1 MKTKLILRLTLVLI
15 GRFIISDCDA
25 AIVYPKAPYGG
36 EQAVSH
42 LLDSRFLKPLTQ
54 LAPDTDLT
62 IARPFGVYRYEMNY
76 TNLFSGR
83 FLSATRLCAWRFLL
97 TDGTNSAGVDLGYD
111 EKKRAWP
118 EIGGIFYFACP
129 NLKDPVLQT
138 LRVAE
143 QLPQVKKQDY
153 ELRYLD
159 FMDLQYYA
167 FWLHGK
173 SSDIIIPVP
182 IYGEWED
189 YRPYSE
195 GEMLK
200 RLELEVEKR
209 LKKPAYKGSGFPVD

>member
-1 MKTKLILRLTLVLI
+1 MKTKLILRLALVLI
-15 GRFIISDCDA
+15 GQFIISDCDA
-25 AIVYPKAPYGG
+25 GIVYPKAPYGG
-36 EQAVSH
+36 EQAVSN

-54 LAPDTDLT
+54 LPPGTDLT
-62 IARPFGVYRYEMNY
+62 IAKPFGVYRYEMNY

-118 EIGGIFYFACP
+118 EIGGIFYPACP
-129 NLKDPVLQT
+129 NFKDLVLQT

-143 QLPQVKKQDY
+143 QLPQVKKQDF

-182 IYGEWED
+182 VYGEWQD

-200 RLELEVEKR
+200 RLELEVEKK
-209 LKKPAYKGSGFPVD
+209 LKKPAYKGTGFPVD